1 MIYIIK
7 GLVSFM
13 KNLLFKFIILIFA
26 LFSVSAKFQN
36 YKTERTK
43 IAEGVILEKKIAINT
58 GKTISEEFKILLE
71 GNYWDAQFKDG
82 KWGLSPM
89 GQMAWDEYK
98 ASGSSGGGGGGC
110 N

>member
-1 MIYIIK
+1 
-7 GLVSFM
+7 M

-98 ASGSSGGGGGGC
+98 TSGSSGGGGGGC